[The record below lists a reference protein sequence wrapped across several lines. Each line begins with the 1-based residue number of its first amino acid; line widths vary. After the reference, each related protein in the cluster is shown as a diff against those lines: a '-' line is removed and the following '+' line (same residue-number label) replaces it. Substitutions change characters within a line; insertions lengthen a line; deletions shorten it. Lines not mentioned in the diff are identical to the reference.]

1 MEIFNKWVNVKQ
13 IVVLN
18 KNDSLK
24 MNILFYKLLI
34 FNLIFFSINNNIFAS
49 F

>member
-1 MEIFNKWVNVKQ
+1 MGKYKTNV
-13 IVVLN
+13 ILN

-34 FNLIFFSINNNIFAS
+34 FNLIFLYINNNIFVS